1 MGLEGRTIT
10 PDLFTF
16 GKVVGGGMP
25 LAALGGRPDLL
36 DLLAPLGP
44 VYQAGTLSGNPLATA
59 AGIATLKL
67 ADEAVYAHVDRAS
80 LQKDIEA
87 ALATEAG
94 VLWLTDKRGRQVAIP
109 SSKVAYVE
117 IGSPEDERRIGFGA
131 G

>member
-1 MGLEGRTIT
+1 MDVRIGVTYSPKE
-10 PDLFTF
+10 
-16 GKVVGGGMP
+16 
-25 LAALGGRPDLL
+25 L
-36 DLLAPLGP
+36 DLDLGD
-44 VYQAGTLSGNPLATA
+44 S
-59 AGIATLKL
+59 
-67 ADEAVYAHVDRAS
+67 VDRAS

-87 ALATEAG
+87 ALANEAG

>member
-1 MGLEGRTIT
+1 MDVRIGVTYSPKE
-10 PDLFTF
+10 
-16 GKVVGGGMP
+16 
-25 LAALGGRPDLL
+25 L
-36 DLLAPLGP
+36 DLDLGD
-44 VYQAGTLSGNPLATA
+44 S
-59 AGIATLKL
+59 
-67 ADEAVYAHVDRAS
+67 VDRAS